1 MAARQI
7 RSGDLYNGEEVLHG
21 VSLSIEDSE
30 FVSIMGESGSG
41 KSTLLSI
48 IGGFLLADSGEVLL
62 NGESV
67 SSMNDK
73 DLARL
78 RCTRLGFVFQG
89 YKLIPTLSVRD
100 NIMLPALLGGG
111 VESELAPYLAE
122 ITEQLNIS
130 DILKKF
136 PDELSGGQCQRVAI
150 ARALLYK
157 PELIVLDEPT
167 AALDS
172 EMEAKVMSFLV
183 KINRELG
190 TTILQV
196 THSKT
201 VSEYGKRVIYLKD
214 GRVL

>member
-1 MAARQI
+1 MIQVKNI
-7 RSGDLYNGEEVLHG
+7 TKGYNGEEVLHG
-21 VSLSIEDSE
+21 VSLSIEDGE

-62 NGESV
+62 NGENV

-111 VESELAPYLAE
+111 VEFELDPYLNE

>member
-1 MAARQI
+1 MISAKDI
-7 RSGDLYNGEEVLHG
+7 TKSYNGEQVLHG
-21 VSLSIEDSE
+21 VSLCIEDGE

-48 IGGFLLADSGEVLL
+48 IGGFLSPDSGEVLFDDV
-62 NGESV
+62 SV
-67 SSMNDK
+67 STMNEK
-73 DLARL
+73 TLARL

-89 YKLIPTLSVRD
+89 YKLIPTLSVKD
-100 NIMLPALLGGG
+100 NIMLPSLLGGSG
-111 VESELAPYLAE
+111 EAELAEYLRE
-122 ITEQLNIS
+122 ITEQLEIS
-130 DILKKF
+130 HILEKF

-157 PELIVLDEPT
+157 PEIVVLDEPT

-172 EMEAKVMSFLV
+172 AMEAKVMSFLV
-183 KINRELG
+183 KINKELG

-201 VSEYGKRVIYLKD
+201 VSEYGNRVIYLKD
-214 GRVL
+214 GRVV

>member
-1 MAARQI
+1 MIQVKNI
-7 RSGDLYNGEEVLHG
+7 TKGYNGEEVLHG
-21 VSLSIEDSE
+21 VSLSIEDGE

-67 SSMNDK
+67 ASMNDK

-111 VESELAPYLAE
+111 VESELDPYLNE

>member
-1 MAARQI
+1 MIQVKNI
-7 RSGDLYNGEEVLHG
+7 TKGYNGEEVLHG
-21 VSLSIEDSE
+21 VSLSIEKGE

-62 NGESV
+62 NGESI
-67 SSMNDK
+67 SSMSEK
-73 DLARL
+73 TLAKL
-78 RCTRLGFVFQG
+78 RCTKLGFVFQG
-89 YKLIPTLSVRD
+89 YKLIPTLTVRD

-111 VESELAPYLAE
+111 VESELVAYLEKITDQLE
-122 ITEQLNIS
+122 IS
-130 DILKKF
+130 HILKKF

-183 KINRELG
+183 KINKELG
-190 TTILQV
+190 TTVLQV

-201 VSEYGKRVIYLKD
+201 VSEYGNRLIYLKD

>member
-1 MAARQI
+1 MIQVKNI
-7 RSGDLYNGEEVLHG
+7 TKGYNGEEVLHG

>member
-1 MAARQI
+1 MIQVKNI
-7 RSGDLYNGEEVLHG
+7 TKGYNGEEVLHG
-21 VSLSIEDSE
+21 VSLSIEDGE

-62 NGESV
+62 NGENV

-111 VESELAPYLAE
+111 VESELDPYLNE

-157 PELIVLDEPT
+157 PEFIVLDEPT

>member
-1 MAARQI
+1 MIIAKDI
-7 RSGDLYNGEEVLHG
+7 TKSYNGEQVLHG
-21 VSLSIEDSE
+21 VSLCIEDGE

-48 IGGFLLADSGEVLL
+48 IGGFLSADSGEVFYDD
-62 NGESV
+62 ERV
-67 SSMNDK
+67 SSMNERT
-73 DLARL
+73 LARL
-78 RCTRLGFVFQG
+78 RCTRLGFVFQS

-100 NIMLPALLGGG
+100 NITLPSLLGGG
-111 VESELAPYLAE
+111 DSELDRYLAE
-122 ITEQLNIS
+122 ITEELEIS
-130 DILKKF
+130 HILEKF

-157 PELIVLDEPT
+157 PEIIVLDEPT

-172 EMEAKVMSFLV
+172 KMEAKVMSLLV
-183 KINRELG
+183 KTNKELG

-201 VSEYGKRVIYLKD
+201 VSEYGNRVIYLKD
-214 GRVL
+214 GRVV

>member
-1 MAARQI
+1 MIQVKNI
-7 RSGDLYNGEEVLHG
+7 TKGYNGEEVLHG
-21 VSLSIEDSE
+21 VSLSIESGE

-62 NGESV
+62 SGENV
-67 SSMNDK
+67 SAMNENV
-73 DLARL
+73 LARL
-78 RCTRLGFVFQG
+78 RCTKLGFVFQG
-89 YKLIPTLSVRD
+89 YKLIPTLSVKD
-100 NIMLPALLGGG
+100 NIMLPALLGGN
-111 VESELAPYLAE
+111 VESDLATYLDE
-122 ITEQLNIS
+122 ITEQLDIS
-130 DILKKF
+130 HVLRKF

-157 PELIVLDEPT
+157 PDLIVLDEPT

-183 KINRELG
+183 KINKEIG

-201 VSEYGKRVIYLKD
+201 VSEYGNRVIYLKD
-214 GRVL
+214 GRVV

>member
-1 MAARQI
+1 MIQVKNI
-7 RSGDLYNGEEVLHG
+7 TKGYNGEEVLHG
-21 VSLSIEDSE
+21 VSLSIEKGE

-67 SSMNDK
+67 SSMNEK
-73 DLARL
+73 TLAKL
-78 RCTRLGFVFQG
+78 RCTKLGFVFQG
-89 YKLIPTLSVRD
+89 YKLIPTLTVRD

-111 VESELAPYLAE
+111 GESELVAYLEKITDQLE
-122 ITEQLNIS
+122 IS
-130 DILKKF
+130 HILKKF

-183 KINRELG
+183 KINKELG
-190 TTILQV
+190 TTVLQV

-201 VSEYGKRVIYLKD
+201 VSEYGNRLIYLKD

>member
-1 MAARQI
+1 MIQVKNI
-7 RSGDLYNGEEVLHG
+7 TNGYNGEEVLHG
-21 VSLSIEDSE
+21 VSLSIESGE

-78 RCTRLGFVFQG
+78 RCTKLGFVFQG
-89 YKLIPTLSVRD
+89 YKLIPTLSVKD
-100 NIMLPALLGGG
+100 NIMLPALLGGN
-111 VESELAPYLAE
+111 VESDLATYLDE
-122 ITEQLNIS
+122 ITEQLDIS
-130 DILKKF
+130 HVLRKF
-136 PDELSGGQCQRVAI
+136 SDELSGGQCQRVAI

-157 PELIVLDEPT
+157 PDLIVLDEPT

-183 KINRELG
+183 KINKEIG

-201 VSEYGKRVIYLKD
+201 VSEYGNRVIYLKD
-214 GRVL
+214 GRVV

>member
-1 MAARQI
+1 MI
-7 RSGDLYNGEEVLHG
+7 RVNNITKCYNGEEVLHG
-21 VSLSIEDSE
+21 VSFSINDGE

-48 IGGFLLADSGEVLL
+48 IGGFLSADSGEIFLGDE
-62 NGESV
+62 NV
-67 SSMNDK
+67 SIMSEK
-73 DLARL
+73 TLARL

-89 YKLIPTLSVRD
+89 YKLIPTLTVKD

-111 VESELAPYLAE
+111 ADSDLDLRFAE
-122 ITEQLNIS
+122 ITEQLEIS
-130 DILKKF
+130 HVLGKF

-157 PELIVLDEPT
+157 PEIILLDEPT

-172 EMEAKVMSFLV
+172 EMEAKVMAFLV
-183 KINRELG
+183 KMNKEFG
-190 TTILQV
+190 TTVLQV

-201 VSEYGKRVIYLKD
+201 VSEYGSRVIYLKD
-214 GRVL
+214 GTVV

>member
-1 MAARQI
+1 MIQVKNI
-7 RSGDLYNGEEVLHG
+7 TKGYNGEEVLHG
-21 VSLSIEDSE
+21 VSLSIEDGE

>member
-1 MAARQI
+1 MIQVKNI
-7 RSGDLYNGEEVLHG
+7 TKGYNGEEVLHG
-21 VSLSIEDSE
+21 VSLSIGKGE

-48 IGGFLLADSGEVLL
+48 IGGFLLADSGEVFL

-67 SSMNDK
+67 SSMNEK
-73 DLARL
+73 TLAKL
-78 RCTRLGFVFQG
+78 RCTKLGFVFQG
-89 YKLIPTLSVRD
+89 YKLIPTLTVRD

-111 VESELAPYLAE
+111 VESELVAYLEKITDQLE
-122 ITEQLNIS
+122 IS
-130 DILKKF
+130 HILKKF

-183 KINRELG
+183 KINKELG
-190 TTILQV
+190 TTVLQV

-201 VSEYGKRVIYLKD
+201 VSEYGNRVIYLKD

>member
-1 MAARQI
+1 MIIAKDI
-7 RSGDLYNGEEVLHG
+7 TKSYNGEQVLHG
-21 VSLSIEDSE
+21 VSLCIEDGE

-48 IGGFLLADSGEVLL
+48 IGGFLSADSGEVFYDD
-62 NGESV
+62 ERV
-67 SSMNDK
+67 SSMNERT
-73 DLARL
+73 LARL
-78 RCTRLGFVFQG
+78 RCTRLGFVFQS

-100 NIMLPALLGGG
+100 NMTLPSLLGGG
-111 VESELAPYLAE
+111 DSELERYLAE
-122 ITEQLNIS
+122 ITEELEIS
-130 DILKKF
+130 HILEKF

-157 PELIVLDEPT
+157 PEIIVLDEPT

-172 EMEAKVMSFLV
+172 KMEAKVMSLLV
-183 KINRELG
+183 KTNKELG

-201 VSEYGKRVIYLKD
+201 VSEYGNRVIYLKD
-214 GRVL
+214 GRVV

>member
-1 MAARQI
+1 MI
-7 RSGDLYNGEEVLHG
+7 RVKNITKCYNGEEVLHG
-21 VSLSIEDSE
+21 VSLSIEDGE

-48 IGGFLLADSGEVLL
+48 IGGFLSADSGEVLL
-62 NGESV
+62 GGESV
-67 SSMNDK
+67 SSMK
-73 DLARL
+73 EKTLAKL
-78 RCTRLGFVFQG
+78 RCTKLGFVFQG

-100 NIMLPALLGGG
+100 NILLPALLGGG
-111 VESELAPYLAE
+111 AESELAAYLGE
-122 ITEQLNIS
+122 ITDQLEIS
-130 DILKKF
+130 HILNKF

-157 PELIVLDEPT
+157 PEIILLDEPT

-183 KINRELG
+183 KINKEMG
-190 TTILQV
+190 TTVLQV

-201 VSEYGKRVIYLKD
+201 VSEYGGRVIYLKD
-214 GRVL
+214 GRVV